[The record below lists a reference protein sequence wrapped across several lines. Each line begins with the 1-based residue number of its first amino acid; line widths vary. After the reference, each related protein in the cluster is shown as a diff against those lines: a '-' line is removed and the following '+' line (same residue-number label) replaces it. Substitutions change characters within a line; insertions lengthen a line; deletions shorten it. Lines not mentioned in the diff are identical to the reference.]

1 MPLPTDQT
9 LYEETKDFIFSKYL
23 KNSAYRSG
31 ALVKEYKQ
39 RFAKKYGEETSPYQ
53 DDKEP
58 KKLKRWFDEKWINV
72 NPLLNFK
79 DADAYPLFRPTKY
92 VNEDTPTLF
101 QEIPKSRLKEQY
113 KLKQK
118 IKGVRNLPT
127 FLPEVFAPRKVG
139 GMIVRALD
147 Y

>member
-1 MPLPTDQT
+1 MPIPTDQA
-9 LYEETKDFIFSKYL
+9 LYEEAKDFIYSKYK
-23 KNSAYRSG
+23 KNSAFRSG
-31 ALVKEYKQ
+31 AVVKEYKQ
-39 RFAKKYGEETSPYQ
+39 QFAKKYGKETPPYR
-53 DDKEP
+53 DTNEP
-58 KKLKRWFDEKWINV
+58 KRLKRWFDEKWIDI
-72 NPLLNFK
+72 NPLLGFK

-118 IKGVRNLPT
+118 IKGYRNLPT
-127 FLPEVFAPRKVG
+127 FLPEKVVG

>member
-9 LYEETKDFIFSKYL
+9 LYDEAKDFIYSKY
-23 KNSAYRSG
+23 KNNSAFRSG
-31 ALVKEYKQ
+31 AVVKEYKQ
-39 RFAKKYGEETSPYQ
+39 QFAQKYGEATPPYS
-53 DDKEP
+53 DDNKP
-58 KKLKRWFDEKWINV
+58 KNLKRWFDEKWINI

-79 DADAYPLFRPTKY
+79 NADAYPLFRPTNY
-92 VNEDTPTLF
+92 VNKDTPTLF

-118 IKGVRNLPT
+118 IKGDRNLPT
-127 FLPEVFAPRKVG
+127 FLPEVFAPKKVG